1 MKLLLNTIGVTAY
14 SALLAII
21 SYTIAPTESAFAD
34 AATTFVIAMILC
46 GVFIYFHPH
55 PIVTNVP

>member
-14 SALLAII
+14 SVLLAII
-21 SYTIAPTESAFAD
+21 AYTIAPTESAFAD
-34 AATTFVIAMILC
+34 AATTLVIAVILC
-46 GVFIYFHPH
+46 GVFTYFHPH